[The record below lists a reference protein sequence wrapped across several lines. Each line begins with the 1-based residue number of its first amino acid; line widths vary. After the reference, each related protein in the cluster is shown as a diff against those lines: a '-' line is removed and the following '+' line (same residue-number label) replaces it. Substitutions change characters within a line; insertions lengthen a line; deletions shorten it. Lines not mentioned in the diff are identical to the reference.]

1 MKTIGDLRHAN
12 KFCVETPDK
21 GILWVPNYDIA
32 KQYAS
37 DPKNKDWYM
46 KTIIASYE
54 QVIQADDGRFY
65 FKSQAPKKTV
75 EQTFID
81 NLFLFKQQSKRKIE
95 KELKKYA
102 NDKGFDSFFEL
113 ISFYNSTI
121 KSYKNLAKEALKY
134 RDTIYSYTDQFFT
147 KVQENKSKDISGIYD
162 EYLRNFPF
170 IN

>member
-54 QVIQADDGRFY
+54 QVIQADDGKFY
-65 FKSQAPKKTV
+65 FK
-75 EQTFID
+75 
-81 NLFLFKQQSKRKIE
+81 
-95 KELKKYA
+95 
-102 NDKGFDSFFEL
+102 
-113 ISFYNSTI
+113 
-121 KSYKNLAKEALKY
+121 
-134 RDTIYSYTDQFFT
+134 
-147 KVQENKSKDISGIYD
+147 
-162 EYLRNFPF
+162 
-170 IN
+170 